1 MHDEARGAGRQN
13 TRKRVAFWRSKG
25 TSLTVEERRAEWVPV
40 QGTAGDRRVCL
51 FSGKQEAVRSLMR
64 LRIRRKTSI
73 ARILAASGR
82 ALVGEVKDVEGS
94 RQWIVKG

>member
-25 TSLTVEERRAEWVPV
+25 TSLIVEEWRAEWVPV
-40 QGTAGDRRVCL
+40 QGTAGDGRVCF
-51 FSGKQEAVRSLMR
+51 FSGNQEAVRSLMH
-64 LRIRRKTSI
+64 LRIRRKSSI
-73 ARILAASGR
+73 ARILSASGR